1 MVYILLISRK
11 AFFDTIFNMQRVLNN
26 PVVKYFREAKVELEK
41 VSWPTRK
48 DTVMYSTLV
57 LALSVAT
64 AAFIGVLDLGLTEG
78 LEKLISVIPA

>member
-1 MVYILLISRK
+1 
-11 AFFDTIFNMQRVLNN
+11 MQRVLDN

-57 LALSVAT
+57 FALSIAT
-64 AAFIGVLDLGLTEG
+64 AAFIGVLDLGLAQG
-78 LEKLISVIPA
+78 LEKLISIIPA

>member
-1 MVYILLISRK
+1 
-11 AFFDTIFNMQRVLNN
+11 MQRVLNN

-48 DTVMYSTLV
+48 DAIMYSVLV
-57 LALSVAT
+57 FTLSVAT
-64 AAFIGVLDLGLTEG
+64 AAFIGVIDLGLTKG

>member
-1 MVYILLISRK
+1 MIHYFR
-11 AFFDTIFNMQRVLNN
+11 MQRVLDN

-48 DTVMYSTLV
+48 DTVKYSALV

-78 LEKLISVIPA
+78 LEKLISIIPA

>member
-1 MVYILLISRK
+1 MIHYFR
-11 AFFDTIFNMQRVLNN
+11 MQRVLDN